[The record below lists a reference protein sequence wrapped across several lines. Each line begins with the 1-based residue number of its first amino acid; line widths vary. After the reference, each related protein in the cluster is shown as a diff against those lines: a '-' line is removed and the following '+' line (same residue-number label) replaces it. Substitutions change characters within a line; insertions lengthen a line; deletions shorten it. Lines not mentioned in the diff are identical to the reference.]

1 MNMLEPA
8 AQAAMRDYRIYR
20 RSLED
25 EAKEADNA
33 RRPLLAR
40 RLRYYAKIVA
50 RARLAE
56 EFDMPP
62 VMP

>member
-1 MNMLEPA
+1 
-8 AQAAMRDYRIYR
+8 MRDYRTYR

-25 EAKEADNA
+25 EAKEAEQA
-33 RRPLLAR
+33 RRALTAR
-40 RLRYYAKIVA
+40 RLRWYAKIVA

-62 VMP
+62 SGLGTFK